1 MKLSFLSIFKVH
13 CGKFD
18 HFICPLSMSVKT
30 TVETYRAMR
39 RLPMWELLASDT
51 APETLGCLQA
61 LLFDNEKSLPASVF
75 ISRLTDYLNEIEDA
89 TVESS
94 QAAVKANLWRKSNFI
109 TLRYLEGQQE
119 PVYELTSAA
128 HEAIR
133 FISSQRSERTSPTES
148 RLELVIHAIR
158 KLVLDT
164 DVNIEDRVALLE
176 EDRRRIEEQI
186 ALVRQGKVDVASDAE
201 VRAQIF
207 DLLEML
213 ENLNGDFYRVRDRFY
228 ELSRELHEDIM
239 RNDGTAGS
247 ILEGFFAGYDRI
259 SESEEGKTFRSFY
272 NFINDPAATS
282 QIEDAVDALQ
292 QRSFWDGM
300 LIDKNRNDIA
310 YMRRNLNLRAR
321 ETQAVMKRLASS
333 LKHVVQSRDY
343 QQDRRISQL
352 INDARREA
360 LQKREGIN
368 PQKAVFILPR
378 SSVKVSSVSC
388 VNLYDPQTEATPEQM
403 LQAQVAQVDFSELAR
418 RVQES
423 EINYPWLKSCVL
435 DVLDKQQAATVADV
449 LALHPA
455 KQGLASVVGL
465 ISLALRCGMQNPE
478 QSISV
483 SWTDRFGQLVKA
495 HIPMLLFTQ
504 ASRKSLS
511 SGAQKSSETI

>member
-1 MKLSFLSIFKVH
+1 
-13 CGKFD
+13 
-18 HFICPLSMSVKT
+18 
-30 TVETYRAMR
+30 MR
-39 RLPMWELLASDT
+39 KLPMWELLASDK
-51 APETLGCLQA
+51 APETLSCLQL

-75 ISRLTDYLNEIEDA
+75 ISRLTDYLNEFEDVTIEP
-89 TVESS
+89 S
-94 QAAVKANLWRKSNFI
+94 QAAAKANLWRKSNFI
-109 TLRYLEGQQE
+109 TLRYSEGQQE

-186 ALVRQGKVDVASDAE
+186 ALVRQGKVDVASEAE

-207 DLLEML
+207 DLLEMI
-213 ENLNGDFYRVRDRFY
+213 ENLNGDFYRVRESFY

-239 RNDGTAGS
+239 RNDGTAGN

-282 QIEDAVDALQ
+282 QIEDAVDALHN
-292 QRSFWDGM
+292 RSFWDGM
-300 LIDKNRNDIA
+300 LSEKNRNDIT

-343 QQDRRISQL
+343 QQNRRITQL

-360 LQKREGIN
+360 LEHREGIN
-368 PQKAVFILPR
+368 PQRSIFVLPR
-378 SSVKVSSVSC
+378 SSVKVSSAAC
-388 VNLYDPQTEATPEQM
+388 VNLYDPQTEATRERMQEA
-403 LQAQVAQVDFSELAR
+403 QAAQVDFRELAR

-423 EINYPWLKSCVL
+423 EINYPWLKSCIL
-435 DVLDKQQAATVADV
+435 DVLDKKETATVADV
-449 LALHPA
+449 LEAHPA

-465 ISLALRCGMQNPE
+465 ISLALRFGLQNHE
-478 QSISV
+478 QTIAV
-483 SWTDRFGQLVKA
+483 SWTDRLGQHVKA
-495 HIPMLLFTQ
+495 RIPMLLFTQ
-504 ASRKSLS
+504 ASRNRLS
-511 SGAQKSSETI
+511 GGVQNRTEAIPE

>member
-1 MKLSFLSIFKVH
+1 
-13 CGKFD
+13 
-18 HFICPLSMSVKT
+18 MSVKT
-30 TVETYRAMR
+30 LVETYRAMR
-39 RLPMWELLASDT
+39 KLPMWELLASDK
-51 APETLGCLQA
+51 APETLSCLQL

-75 ISRLTDYLNEIEDA
+75 ISRLTDYLNEFEDVTIEP
-89 TVESS
+89 S
-94 QAAVKANLWRKSNFI
+94 QAAAKANLWRKSNFI
-109 TLRYLEGQQE
+109 TLRYSEGQQE

-186 ALVRQGKVDVASDAE
+186 ALVRQGKVDVASEAE

-207 DLLEML
+207 DLLEMI
-213 ENLNGDFYRVRDRFY
+213 ENLNGDFYRVRESFY

-239 RNDGTAGS
+239 RNDGTAGN

-282 QIEDAVDALQ
+282 QIEDAVDALHN
-292 QRSFWDGM
+292 RSFWDGM
-300 LIDKNRNDIA
+300 LSEKNRNDIT

-343 QQDRRISQL
+343 QQNRRITQL

-360 LQKREGIN
+360 LEHREGIN
-368 PQKAVFILPR
+368 PQRSIFVLPR
-378 SSVKVSSVSC
+378 SSVKVSSAAC
-388 VNLYDPQTEATPEQM
+388 VNLYDPQTEATRERMQEA
-403 LQAQVAQVDFSELAR
+403 QAAQVDFRELAR

-423 EINYPWLKSCVL
+423 EINYPWLKSCIL
-435 DVLDKQQAATVADV
+435 DVLDKKETATVADV
-449 LALHPA
+449 LEAHPA

-465 ISLALRCGMQNPE
+465 ISLALRFGLQNHE
-478 QSISV
+478 QTIAV
-483 SWTDRFGQLVKA
+483 SWTDRLGQHVKA
-495 HIPMLLFTQ
+495 RIPMLLFTQ
-504 ASRKSLS
+504 ASRNRLS
-511 SGAQKSSETI
+511 GGVQNRTEAIPE

>member
-1 MKLSFLSIFKVH
+1 
-13 CGKFD
+13 
-18 HFICPLSMSVKT
+18 MSVKT
-30 TVETYRAMR
+30 LVETYRAMR
-39 RLPMWELLASDT
+39 KLPMWELLASDK
-51 APETLGCLQA
+51 APETLSCLQL
-61 LLFDNEKSLPASVF
+61 LLFDKEKSLPASVF
-75 ISRLTDYLNEIEDA
+75 ISRLTDYLNEFEDVTIEP
-89 TVESS
+89 S
-94 QAAVKANLWRKSNFI
+94 QAAAKANLWRKSNFI
-109 TLRYLEGQQE
+109 TLRYSEGQQE

-186 ALVRQGKVDVASDAE
+186 ALVRQGKVDVASEAE

-207 DLLEML
+207 DLLEMI
-213 ENLNGDFYRVRDRFY
+213 ENLNGDFYRVRESFY

-239 RNDGTAGS
+239 RNDGTAGN

-282 QIEDAVDALQ
+282 QIEDAVDALHN
-292 QRSFWDGM
+292 RSFWDGM
-300 LIDKNRNDIA
+300 LSEKNRNDIT

-343 QQDRRISQL
+343 QQNRRITQL

-360 LQKREGIN
+360 LEHREGIN
-368 PQKAVFILPR
+368 PQRSIFVLPR
-378 SSVKVSSVSC
+378 SSVKVSSAAC
-388 VNLYDPQTEATPEQM
+388 VNLYDPQTEATRERMQEA
-403 LQAQVAQVDFSELAR
+403 QAAQVDFRELAR

-423 EINYPWLKSCVL
+423 EINYPWLKSCIL
-435 DVLDKQQAATVADV
+435 DVLDKKETATVADV
-449 LALHPA
+449 LEAHPA

-465 ISLALRCGMQNPE
+465 ISLALRFGLQNHE
-478 QSISV
+478 QTIAV
-483 SWTDRFGQLVKA
+483 SWTDRLGQHVKA
-495 HIPMLLFTQ
+495 RIPMLLFTQ
-504 ASRKSLS
+504 ASRNRLS
-511 SGAQKSSETI
+511 GGVQNRTEAIPE